1 MPCVLALAV
10 SLCPFPNG
18 SQGATNKA
26 KPNTKPKPK
35 PNTKPKPKPS
45 HERKFSQELPAEKLD
60 QIRCKLS

>member
-35 PNTKPKPKPS
+35 PS